1 MIVVF
6 APAPCTVIR
15 VAAAWT
21 LSPPSWALSVYV
33 PAGTTITSSAVF
45 PLAAAAASA
54 PRIVH
59 ATAVQPVPAVS
70 AVVLTVNVAACAG
83 AATASAKSPA
93 KRAARTRI
101 SRH

>member
-1 MIVVF
+1 MRITWLADVLRD
-6 APAPCTVIR
+6 AGLTVIEHPNWKNHE
-15 VAAAWT
+15 VDSTWT
-21 LSPPSWALSVYV
+21 PEY
-33 PAGTTITSSAVF
+33 G
-45 PLAAAAASA
+45 
-54 PRIVH
+54 IVH

-83 AATASAKSPA
+83 AATPSAKSPA